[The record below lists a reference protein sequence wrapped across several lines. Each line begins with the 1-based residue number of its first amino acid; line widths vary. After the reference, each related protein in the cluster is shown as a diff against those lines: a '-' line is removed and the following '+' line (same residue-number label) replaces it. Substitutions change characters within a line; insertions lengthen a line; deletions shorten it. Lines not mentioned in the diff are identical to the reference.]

1 MQLSPPLEALPDPVL
16 VTDPTS
22 LVEMVRALSY
32 EPILAVDTESNG
44 LHAYREQVCLVQ
56 FSTHEIDYLVDPLA
70 LHDLSP
76 LAPLFADPN
85 IEKIFHA
92 AEYDLICLS
101 RDFGFKFANLFDTML
116 AARILGRSMLGLG
129 ALLESEFG
137 IALDK
142 RHQRADWGKRPLP
155 EDQLSYARLDTHFL
169 IPLRNAMSQE
179 LQDRQWWELAQEDF
193 RRLCSFP
200 ERVEIEEA
208 DVPHINMPHISGAHE
223 LTPQQHAVLIEL
235 CKYRDQ
241 VARAHNR
248 PLFKVFGSETLLD
261 IARYCPGNL
270 RELGEL
276 VGMSPRQV
284 DRHGRQLLSAVRRGL
299 NSEPFYQPRPVR
311 PNDAYL
317 NRLDRLRTWRKKA
330 AQELE
335 VESDII
341 LPKDLMVSIAENNPQ
356 TLAELGELLQETPWR
371 FNRLGDQMLQ
381 SLTSNSRSNQ
391 SK

>member
-1 MQLSPPLEALPDPVL
+1 MQLSLPLEALPDPVL
-16 VTDPTS
+16 VTEPTS
-22 LVEMVRALSY
+22 LVEMVQALSQ

-56 FSTHEIDYLVDPLA
+56 FSTPETDYLVDPLA
-70 LHDLSP
+70 LQDLSP
-76 LAPLFADPN
+76 LAPLFADPG

-129 ALLESEFG
+129 SLLESEFG
-137 IALDK
+137 IVLDK

-169 IPLRNAMSQE
+169 IPLRDAMRQE
-179 LQDRQWWELAQEDF
+179 LQDRQRWELAQEDF
-193 RRLCSFP
+193 QRLCSFP
-200 ERVEIEEA
+200 ERIETDE
-208 DVPHINMPHISGAHE
+208 VSLPHITGAHE
-223 LTPQQHAVLIEL
+223 LTPQQHAVLAEL

-241 VARAHNR
+241 VAHQLNR
-248 PLFKVFGSETLLD
+248 PLFKVFGSDTLLD
-261 IARYCPGNL
+261 IARYCPGSL
-270 RELGEL
+270 RELSEL
-276 VGMSPRQV
+276 SGMSPRQV
-284 DRHGRQLLSAVRRGL
+284 DRHGRQLLAAVRRGL
-299 NSEPFYQPRPVR
+299 RADPVYQPRPVR
-311 PNDAYL
+311 PNDAFL

-330 AQELE
+330 ALELE

-341 LPKDLMVSIAENNPQ
+341 LPKDLMVSIAEKAPR
-356 TLAELGELLQETPWR
+356 TLSELGEILHETPWR
-371 FNRLGDQMLQ
+371 AQQLGEQMLQ
-381 SLTSNSRSNQ
+381 ALASNSRSKN